1 MRSFRLLAFLS
12 PLAFTACLSGTET
25 QPRQGTPIDC
35 ETLATGVTAA
45 EPSLTTTASGLKFRD
60 QTVGTGPAAALG
72 TIVRIHYSGCLTSGV
87 KFDEN
92 NDADPRGPLQFVVG
106 DTTIIDGVNE
116 GIIGQKVG
124 GRRQLVIP
132 PELGYGATGN
142 GTAIPPNSTLVFT
155 IDLVAAQ

>member
-35 ETLATGVTAA
+35 ETLATGLTAA

-60 QTVGTGPAAALG
+60 QTVGTGAAAALG
-72 TIVRIHYSGCLTSGV
+72 TIVRIHYSGCLTNGQ

-92 NDADPRGPLQFVVG
+92 TDVDPPLQFVVG
-106 DTTIIDGVNE
+106 DTTIIDGFNE
-116 GIIGQKVG
+116 GMIGQKVG

-142 GTAIPPNSTLVFT
+142 GNAIPPNSTLVFT
-155 IDLVAAQ
+155 VDLLAAQ

>member
-35 ETLATGVTAA
+35 ETLATGLTAA
-45 EPSLTTTASGLKFRD
+45 EPSLTTTASGLKYRD
-60 QTVGTGPAAALG
+60 QTVGTGTTASTG
-72 TIVRIHYSGCLTSGV
+72 TTVRIHYSGCLTSGV

-92 NDADPRGPLQFVVG
+92 TDVDLPLQFVVG
-106 DTTIIDGVNE
+106 DTQIIDGFNE
-116 GIIGQKVG
+116 GMVGMQVG

-142 GTAIPPNSTLVFT
+142 GTAIPPNATLVFT
-155 IDLVAAQ
+155 IDLLAAQ

>member
-12 PLAFTACLSGTET
+12 PLAFTACLSGTAT

-35 ETLATGVTAA
+35 ETLATGLTAA

-60 QTVGTGPAAALG
+60 QTVGTGATAALG
-72 TIVRIHYSGCLTSGV
+72 TTVRIHYAGCLTSGV

-106 DTTIIDGVNE
+106 DTTIIDGFNE

-132 PELGYGATGN
+132 PELGYGAVAN
-142 GTAIPPNSTLVFT
+142 GPIPPNSTLVFT